1 MLCESGL
8 LRDLQVVAWA
18 NDERSLCLY
27 GDPAYPL
34 GIHLQAPFRNVPL
47 TPQMERFNDHMSEV
61 RVAVEWLFSNAENC
75 FWFNNFKKDMK
86 LFLSPAEKSTVF
98 VLYCRIHILSFM
110 EIK

>member
-1 MLCESGL
+1 MQE
-8 LRDLQVVAWA
+8 DQ
-18 NDERSLCLY
+18 
-27 GDPAYPL
+27 AYPVPVS
-34 GIHLQAPFRNVPL
+34 IHLHIPYQQ
-47 TPQMERFNDHMSEV
+47 PQDNEEMKIDNKVMSEV

>member
-1 MLCESGL
+1 MQE
-8 LRDLQVVAWA
+8 DQ
-18 NDERSLCLY
+18 
-27 GDPAYPL
+27 AYLVPVSV
-34 GIHLQAPFRNVPL
+34 HLQIL
-47 TPQMERFNDHMSEV
+47 YQQPQNNEEMKIDNKVMKEV

-75 FWFNNFKKDMK
+75 FRFNHFKKDMK